1 MNDEGGGALCVS
13 LAATPCGDE
22 ETKMREREKKG
33 EKNRTHD
40 WLLLVSQSHTEH
52 VNPNHVTPCTRLQI
66 EIRISTGVDGHCP

>member
-33 EKNRTHD
+33 RKK
-40 WLLLVSQSHTEH
+40 SHT
-52 VNPNHVTPCTRLQI
+52 RLVPFSQPI
-66 EIRISTGVDGHCP
+66 THRTGQP